1 MGNSLVNEMKSAG
14 KAIFEIGGQN
24 RSTKSA
30 EQEQN
35 LFPFVRCRFLLLLFC
50 VFTTRSP

>member
-24 RSTKSA
+24 GTTKSA
-30 EQEQN
+30 EQEKN
-35 LFPFVRCRFLLLLFC
+35 LFPFFRAQILTGSSFNQ
-50 VFTTRSP
+50 SNG